1 MIKKQIKQAMSVF
14 NDVFGNKISWP
25 KIESDDITVNMDG
38 GVGGSWRVECAIDDK
53 VVNCESLEAPIHE
66 CGPGHFTQGYGSLGR
81 SENYTG
87 VPAPKVLE
95 DDPWFGPAPISD
107 ANRDYMEQET
117 LIKQQEYQETHSVE
131 SEDIHQKMYE
141 MSTKNWN
148 TVDETKQS
156 MGGSENIQTWN
167 SGTGM
172 GQYR

>member
-25 KIESDDITVNMDG
+25 KTESDDITVNMDG
-38 GVGGSWRVECAIDDK
+38 GVGGSWRVECAIDDE
-53 VVNCESLEAPIHE
+53 VVDCESLEAPIH
-66 CGPGHFTQGYGSLGR
+66 GYSP
-81 SENYTG
+81 YIG

-117 LIKQQEYQETHSVE
+117 LIKQEEYQETHSVE
-131 SEDIHQKMYE
+131 SEDIHQVMYE
-141 MSTKNWN
+141 IATSNWN

-156 MGGSENIQTWN
+156 MGGSENIQNWN
-167 SGTGM
+167 SGNGM

>member
-1 MIKKQIKQAMSVF
+1 MIKRFASMIQSAVKAMTSEKVL
-14 NDVFGNKISWP
+14 
-25 KIESDDITVNMDG
+25 
-38 GVGGSWRVECAIDDK
+38 ECAIDDE
-53 VVNCESLEAPIHE
+53 VVSCDSLRDEE
-66 CGPGHFTQGYGSLGR
+66 TEVQDYV
-81 SENYTG
+81 G
-87 VPAPKVLE
+87 VPAPVVLE

-117 LIKQQEYQETHSVE
+117 LIKQQEHQETHSVE

-156 MGGSENIQTWN
+156 MGGSENFQEGWN

>member
-25 KIESDDITVNMDG
+25 KTESDDITVNMDG
-38 GVGGSWRVECAIDDK
+38 GVGGSWRVECAIDDE
-53 VVNCESLEAPIHE
+53 VVNCEGEA
-66 CGPGHFTQGYGSLGR
+66 FTQDALNYYAP
-81 SENYTG
+81 YTG
-87 VPAPKVLE
+87 IPAPAYLK

-156 MGGSENIQTWN
+156 MGGSENIQNWN

>member
-25 KIESDDITVNMDG
+25 KTEYDDITVNMDG
-38 GVGGSWRVECAIDDK
+38 GVGGSWRVECAIDDE
-53 VVNCESLEAPIHE
+53 VVDCEGEA
-66 CGPGHFTQGYGSLGR
+66 FTQDALNYYAP
-81 SENYTG
+81 YTG
-87 VPAPKVLE
+87 VPAPAVLE

-156 MGGSENIQTWN
+156 MGGSENIQNWN

>member
-1 MIKKQIKQAMSVF
+1 MIKRFASMIQSAVKAVTSEK
-14 NDVFGNKISWP
+14 
-25 KIESDDITVNMDG
+25 EL
-38 GVGGSWRVECAIDDK
+38 ECAVDETT
-53 VVNCESLEAPIHE
+53 VPCETLGEVYYSPEA
-66 CGPGHFTQGYGSLGR
+66 QGTWW
-81 SENYTG
+81 TG
-87 VPAPKVLE
+87 VPAPAVLE

-107 ANRDYMEQET
+107 VNRDYMEQET

-141 MSTKNWN
+141 IATSNWN

-156 MGGSENIQTWN
+156 MGGSENFQKGWN